1 MVGINNM
8 ADCYEHG
15 YGVEQD
21 LKKAVELYRQA
32 ADRGNPTAMESLGCM
47 YEEGRGV
54 PQDPVKAVELYR
66 QAADAGNHM
75 GEYRLGRCYEQG
87 TGVRKDRH
95 RAMELYRQ
103 ASAGGCKEAGEALK
117 RLRAGG
123 HGHGL
128 LGWLRGK

>member
-1 MVGINNM
+1 MDNIK
-8 ADCYEHG
+8 EKIEEI
-15 YGVEQD
+15 VEKLTKDETLRVQFQ
-21 LKKAVELYRQA
+21 K
-32 ADRGNPTAMESLGCM
+32 
-47 YEEGRGV
+47 
-54 PQDPVKAVELYR
+54 DPVKAVELYR